1 MFVRFFALPIQFSP
15 KLGSKI
21 ENTTLSLGKDKNK
34 CHKMYFQQIRSKP
47 NLLRWKC
54 HKIAAKSN
62 QEIHLRNILHRK
74 MRIEDI
80 FIFANSVHT
89 SQNSSTIFTCVSV
102 RDQAWHLHLSPPYD
116 VLDQTNHIFSE
127 SLSSGDDIGQ
137 NKDLQKRQIQRQRH
151 PDTDKDKY
159 KVLPRPN
166 MLYFS

>member
-102 RDQAWHLHLSPPYD
+102 RMSPSVTSPFISTVWCSRPYKPYNFWK
-116 VLDQTNHIFSE
+116 LI
-127 SLSSGDDIGQ
+127 IWWW
-137 NKDLQKRQIQRQRH
+137 
-151 PDTDKDKY
+151 
-159 KVLPRPN
+159 
-166 MLYFS
+166 

>member
-116 VLDQTNHIFSE
+116 VLDHTNHIFSE
-127 SLSSGDDIGQ
+127 SLSSDWPRGRLREGFKNPSHGICPLG
-137 NKDLQKRQIQRQRH
+137 
-151 PDTDKDKY
+151 
-159 KVLPRPN
+159 VLDAVASHSSYP
-166 MLYFS
+166 L